1 MLNYIGIIL
10 NRYMGSGMKQ
20 YIFKETQF
28 EKEYQYIFLCGT
40 KYKSKDVANKR
51 NVLRE
56 FLKNQE
62 KGYCPIILE
71 DNFIFGRDSER
82 YLKYDDIYMAD
93 LYQVEMLMNY
103 LADCNMIIHESI
115 STGAEIGLFLSEAQ
129 ALDKTCLIVP
139 DEFAVEEDKIGG
151 FMKGAFL
158 RGEKVVKVITYYPR
172 LHKDI
177 KSDEVSSWHTYFYQD
192 KIGHELGKQIL
203 NFAEMTKVNYGIKF
217 VKDKS
222 KVQNGDIHFNCTRD
236 KKELHITLKPRV
248 LMLCIAALF
257 NIDEVSR
264 EIFSSEGKLLKDYI
278 NYIADWLKKVFINT
292 IEEKCGGIYNTCS
305 IHLSMRVT
313 GVYLSTVVGMCM
325 YLFQAAGF
333 IKIRKDQNY
342 GENGYVTISRKMVE
356 NTDGTKDFF
365 YKKYE
370 TSVGAAVDTQIK

>member
-1 MLNYIGIIL
+1 ME
-10 NRYMGSGMKQ
+10 RGMKQ

-40 KYKSKDVANKR
+40 KYKSKDAANKR

-56 FLKNQE
+56 FLKEHE
-62 KGYCPIILE
+62 KAYCPIILE
-71 DNFIFGRDSER
+71 DNFIFDRNCER

-103 LADCNMIIHESI
+103 LSDYNMIIHESI

-151 FMKGAFL
+151 FMQGAFL
-158 RGEKVVKVITYYPR
+158 RGENAVKVITYYPR
-172 LHKDI
+172 LYKDI
-177 KSDEVSSWHTYFYQD
+177 KSDEVISWHTYFYQD
-192 KIGHELGKQIL
+192 KIGHELGRQIL
-203 NFAEMTKVNYGIKF
+203 NFMDTAKVNYGIKF

-222 KVQNGDIHFNCTRD
+222 KVQNGDIHFNFTKD
-236 KKELHITLKPRV
+236 KKDLHITLTPRV
-248 LMLCIAALF
+248 LMICIAALF

-264 EIFSSEGKLLKDYI
+264 GIFSSEGKPLKDYI
-278 NYIADWLKKVFINT
+278 NYIADWLKIVFINT
-292 IEEKCGGIYNTCS
+292 IEEKCGEIYNTCS

-313 GVYLSTVVGMCM
+313 GIYLATVIGMCM

-333 IKIRKDQNY
+333 IKIRKEQNY
-342 GENGYVTISRKMVE
+342 GENGYVTISRKMVQ
-356 NTDGTKDFF
+356 NKDGTKQFF

-370 TSVGAAVDTQIK
+370 TGIGTALDTQIK